1 MSDPL
6 EYYEK
11 LDFNTR
17 HYPLYSHVIE
27 KFPQTNEPDAV
38 VRICRCWQSRKFPY
52 CDDTHKLLVENGDDV
67 GPFVVQLRS
76 EKTGRRNVVKLR
88 QPLGNKVSSVA
99 TIAKTSPAKFA
110 SIVALVTFT
119 AGSIFALKDGAT

>member
-1 MSDPL
+1 M
-6 EYYEK
+6 
-11 LDFNTR
+11 
-17 HYPLYSHVIE
+17 IE

-52 CDDTHKLLVENGDDV
+52 CDDTHKVITFYVPQNAQLLVENGDDV

-110 SIVALVTFT
+110 SIGLFC
-119 AGSIFALKDGAT
+119 FP